1 MGKFACITKI
11 IGYTDIVTTE
21 EGRCIVVKITIIEDE
36 QIGEMEIIIRCQKS
50 DEQVA
55 ELVSLIS
62 KQDVKLTG
70 EKDGET
76 YLLTEASIY
85 YFESVD
91 KKTFAY
97 TQSDVYE
104 VPFRLYELEDR
115 LGNDFFRATK
125 ATIIN
130 LSKVNSIIPD
140 YGGRMQLTLLTG
152 EKLLVSRQY
161 AQALKNKLEM

>member
-1 MGKFACITKI
+1 M
-11 IGYTDIVTTE
+11 
-21 EGRCIVVKITIIEDE
+21 KITIIEDE
-36 QIGEMEIIIRCQKS
+36 QQVEMEVIIRCQKS

-55 ELVSLIS
+55 ELVSAIS
-62 KQDVKLTG
+62 KHDMKLTG

-97 TQSDVYE
+97 TQSDVYV
-104 VPFRLYELEDR
+104 VPYRLYELEER
-115 LGNDFFRATK
+115 LGRDFFRAAK

-140 YGGRMQLTLLTG
+140 YGGRLQLTLLTG

-161 AQALKNKLEM
+161 AQVLKNKFEI